1 VRLDL
6 FLKTSRLIRRRATAR
21 EMCDAGRVLVN
32 GRDAKPAKEVR
43 LGDVITLRFSTRTV
57 DLEVLSEQA
66 LPSKKIQTKD
76 AYRVISETRQAKERD
91 PWNENP
97 SLP

>member
-1 VRLDL
+1 MRLDL

-43 LGDVITLRFSTRTV
+43 PGDVITLRFSTRTV

-66 LPSKKIQTKD
+66 LPSKKIQAED